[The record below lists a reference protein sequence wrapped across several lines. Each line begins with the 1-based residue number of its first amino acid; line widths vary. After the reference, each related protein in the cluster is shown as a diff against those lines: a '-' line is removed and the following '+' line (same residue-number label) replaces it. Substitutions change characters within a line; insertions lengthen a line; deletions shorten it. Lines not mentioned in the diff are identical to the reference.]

1 MPDVKLSLE
10 GDIFAPSAIAF
21 DEQSATPVEMSA
33 EKVKETVQEF
43 KQAAARAKEAG
54 FDVIEIHAAH
64 GYLIHEFLSPL
75 SNHRTDEYG
84 GSPENRYRFLR
95 EIIDEVKQVWD
106 GPLFVRVSASDYTDK
121 GLDIADH
128 IGFAKW
134 MKEQGVDLIDCS
146 SGALVH
152 ADINVFP
159 GYQVSF
165 AEKIREQADMATGAV
180 GMITDG
186 SMAEEILQNGRADL
200 IFIGREPFARSIL
213 CKNCC
218 ETGSIQRFRPL
229 FNTKEAGNAHKRYP
243 VEDISF
249 FIFRET
255 IG

>member
-1 MPDVKLSLE
+1 
-10 GDIFAPSAIAF
+10 
-21 DEQSATPVEMSA
+21 MSA

-180 GMITDG
+180 GMLQTVQWLKKFCKTDVPT
-186 SMAEEILQNGRADL
+186 SSLSAESFCVIHSLQELLRN
-200 IFIGREPFARSIL
+200 S
-213 CKNCC
+213 
-218 ETGSIQRFRPL
+218 SIQRFRPL